1 MRGGMRRTIDGFALD
16 FAGLPSG
23 GSPISVL
30 HSDAYS
36 MTAASDA
43 KEAEWRSM
51 EFALGPEGQRI
62 TSEAGRTVPSPRSV
76 AGSDTFLDPDADPRH
91 ARSFLDQVP
100 SLRAVP
106 IISTWPEIED
116 TANGLLE
123 EAYSGGGR
131 ALEVAAGL
139 ATQTRDQ
146 FARDET

>member
-1 MRGGMRRTIDGFALD
+1 MRLTLNAFAWD
-16 FAGLPSG
+16 FAGFPSC

-30 HSDAYS
+30 HSDACC

-43 KEAEWRSM
+43 KDAAWRSM
-51 EFALGPEGQRI
+51 ELALGPEGQRI
-62 TSEAGRTVPSPRSV
+62 TSEAARTVPSLRSV

-106 IISTWPEIED
+106 VISTEIED

-131 ALEVAAGL
+131 VLEVAVGL